1 MKVFAI
7 IVIYNGMRRD
17 WIQKCFDSLQNS
29 SIAVNIIA
37 VDNNSTDNSVEYIKK
52 NYPSVILIE
61 NKENKGFGGA
71 NNQGLK
77 IALENGGEYFFL
89 LNQDAT
95 VEANTVEVLQNV
107 LIQNN
112 EYGIVSPIHLN
123 GSGDKI
129 DYLFSKCLVPS
140 ETPNFLSDLYLNK
153 LKDVYTGRANAA
165 AWLMTKKCLEIVGGF
180 NPVFFHYGEDSNYLH
195 RLWYK
200 KLKLGVVPN
209 TRIFHDREY
218 REESSYDHK
227 DEQNRRMKLLY
238 LSNPNRNSNIDK
250 EIKKLKISMFK
261 YYFLDKTYYKTIKE
275 EYLFLVNQK
284 DKIFLNNT
292 KVKSN
297 TNYLFINE

>member
-1 MKVFAI
+1 
-7 IVIYNGMRRD
+7 
-17 WIQKCFDSLQNS
+17 
-29 SIAVNIIA
+29 
-37 VDNNSTDNSVEYIKK
+37 
-52 NYPSVILIE
+52 
-61 NKENKGFGGA
+61 
-71 NNQGLK
+71 
-77 IALENGGEYFFL
+77 
-89 LNQDAT
+89 
-95 VEANTVEVLQNV
+95 
-107 LIQNN
+107 
-112 EYGIVSPIHLN
+112 
-123 GSGDKI
+123 
-129 DYLFSKCLVPS
+129 
-140 ETPNFLSDLYLNK
+140 
-153 LKDVYTGRANAA
+153 
-165 AWLMTKKCLEIVGGF
+165 MTKKCLEIVGGF

-250 EIKKLKISMFK
+250 ELKKLKISMFK